1 MKSHKSVFFSSVV
14 ASMSS
19 FTFGML
25 FTSIGLIIP
34 VLEVDYKKQN
44 LSYEFGTY
52 VSLFATIV
60 FLGAF
65 VSSYFAYLLDRIS
78 KDKILLYNNMF
89 YFVGCLI
96 LLKFPLVY
104 AGLIARFLI
113 GLGVG
118 ITCCTVPGYIF
129 LISNDSNR
137 GFYMSFNSIGIVTG
151 LVFGKV
157 LNVFVT
163 NKHWEMGFFGIA
175 IYLFLH
181 SLLLLTLK
189 KEKET
194 GDDTQSTKQLTIMQL
209 LNAPG
214 SFKSIVVALAFH
226 IAQHACGIDY
236 FSVFT
241 DELFDKNDEYA
252 GYKSIGCLTFSAI
265 VCMISAGFIDKLGR
279 KQTIIFSSF
288 ILMISTAIMGM
299 KYVNIYIALIYM
311 FGFNVGLSSIP
322 WFITNEVF
330 PVEYHNAAQR
340 MCVGINWLSAFI
352 LSVFLKPAHER
363 YGDSFYFFYSFNM
376 MAFILF
382 VVLLF
387 KETKGKSIVKFQ

>member
-96 LLKFPLVY
+96 LLKFPMVY
-104 AGLIARFLI
+104 TGLIARFLI

-129 LISNDSNR
+129 LISNDSNAR
-137 GFYMSFNSIGIVTG
+137 
-151 LVFGKV
+151 
-157 LNVFVT
+157 
-163 NKHWEMGFFGIA
+163 
-175 IYLFLH
+175 
-181 SLLLLTLK
+181 
-189 KEKET
+189 
-194 GDDTQSTKQLTIMQL
+194 
-209 LNAPG
+209 
-214 SFKSIVVALAFH
+214 
-226 IAQHACGIDY
+226 
-236 FSVFT
+236 
-241 DELFDKNDEYA
+241 
-252 GYKSIGCLTFSAI
+252 
-265 VCMISAGFIDKLGR
+265 
-279 KQTIIFSSF
+279 
-288 ILMISTAIMGM
+288 IL
-299 KYVNIYIALIYM
+299 YVI
-311 FGFNVGLSSIP
+311 
-322 WFITNEVF
+322 
-330 PVEYHNAAQR
+330 
-340 MCVGINWLSAFI
+340 
-352 LSVFLKPAHER
+352 
-363 YGDSFYFFYSFNM
+363 
-376 MAFILF
+376 
-382 VVLLF
+382 
-387 KETKGKSIVKFQ
+387 